1 MTEASSKE
9 WKTKLDNIRLQNLT
23 EELKE
28 KNKKLVEENKNKENT
43 MTLSKNDANKLKLDF
58 FVKIRENLKKKLDAN
73 MLMSQQV
80 KKK

>member
-58 FVKIRENLKKKLDAN
+58 FVQIRENLKKKLDAN